1 MLTLALTNF
10 RAHQNALFNFTGKD
24 LIVGKNGAGKT
35 SLLEAIYYL
44 NYTKS
49 YRSNY
54 DLDLIIWGEDFFRLE
69 GKFKNSDLMA
79 AYSKKNRTKQL
90 SVNKNKLQASK
101 FIGNI
106 PLVLFAPELIEI
118 IIGSPRNR
126 RQYVDMVIGG
136 IDPTHIDNLN
146 LYRHLLKQRNSAL
159 QNIGDYTE
167 IAPWD
172 MQLISIGK
180 QIAQKREAFILFI
193 SEFLNDYYSK
203 ASQGTDSQKVK
214 AIYRPTIKSTDDW
227 QSILQNSFQKDK
239 ILGLTSLGPHRD
251 DILFLISGR
260 RLATTASRGEQRTF
274 LLALKRA
281 EIDFLQTK
289 LKNQRPILLLDDI
302 FSELDVE
309 RSNSLFELMDNYPSI
324 TTCTDAAVLN
334 DKIKNSFNILKI

>member
-10 RAHQNALFNFTGKD
+10 RSHKNALLNFTGKD
-24 LIVGKNGAGKT
+24 LIIGKNGAGKT

-54 DLDLIIWGEDFFRLE
+54 DLDLVTWGEDFFRLE
-69 GKFKNSDLMA
+69 GKFKGNDLKA
-79 AYSKKNRTKQL
+79 TYSKKTRTKQL
-90 SVNKNKLQASK
+90 NVNKNKLQASK

-159 QNIGDYTE
+159 QSVSNYAE

-172 MQLISIGK
+172 TQLIGVGE
-180 QIAQKREAFILFI
+180 QIVQKREAFILFI
-193 SEFLNDYYSK
+193 SEFLNDYYGQ
-203 ASQGTDSQKVK
+203 ASQSAKPQKVK
-214 AIYRPTIKSTDDW
+214 AIYRPTIKSNDDW
-227 QSILQNSFQKDK
+227 QNILQNNFQKDK

-251 DILFLISGR
+251 DILLLISGR
-260 RLATTASRGEQRTF
+260 KLATTASRGEQRTF

-289 LKNQRPILLLDDI
+289 LKSQRPILLLDDI

-309 RSNSLFELMDNYPSI
+309 RSNSLFDLMSNYPSI
-324 TTCTDAAVLN
+324 TTCTDSAVIGSE
-334 DKIKNSFNILKI
+334 IKNNFNILEF